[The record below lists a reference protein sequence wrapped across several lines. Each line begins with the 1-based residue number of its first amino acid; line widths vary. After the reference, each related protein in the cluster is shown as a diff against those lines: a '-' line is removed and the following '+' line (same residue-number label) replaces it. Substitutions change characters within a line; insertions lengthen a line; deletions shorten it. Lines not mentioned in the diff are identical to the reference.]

1 MLHIPTWP
9 RIAGILYHAVASV
22 DGADS
27 AAGSAAGFAA
37 DTTAVAAPA
46 EAAEASY
53 WEVMPASRPSRSA
66 PPEVERTRRKTGELM
81 RTSSTMIYI
90 ISLY

>member
-1 MLHIPTWP
+1 M
-9 RIAGILYHAVASV
+9 RAQCFLYHAVADSV

-37 DTTAVAAPA
+37 DTTAVAAAA